1 MRLES
6 QKRHIM
12 SILTNKQQILEIL
25 VENLKNTQP
34 QVMNSHQIADRLN
47 MSVKDTC
54 QLIKIMHEMG
64 VVISDVDGEKSLITK
79 EGLRCVNQ

>member
-1 MRLES
+1 
-6 QKRHIM
+6 M
-12 SILTNKQQILEIL
+12 SILANKQQVLEIL

-64 VVISDVDGEKSLITK
+64 VVISDVEGEKSLITK

>member
-1 MRLES
+1 
-6 QKRHIM
+6 
-12 SILTNKQQILEIL
+12 
-25 VENLKNTQP
+25 
-34 QVMNSHQIADRLN
+34 MNSQQIADKLN

-79 EGLRCVNQ
+79 EELRCVNQ

>member
-1 MRLES
+1 
-6 QKRHIM
+6 M
-12 SILTNKQQILEIL
+12 SILANKQQVLEIL

-34 QVMNSHQIADRLN
+34 QVMNSHQIADKLN

-64 VVISDVDGEKSLITK
+64 VVISDVEGEKSLITK

>member
-34 QVMNSHQIADRLN
+34 QVMNSHQIADKLN

>member
-1 MRLES
+1 
-6 QKRHIM
+6 M
-12 SILTNKQQILEIL
+12 SILANKQLVLEIL

-34 QVMNSHQIADRLN
+34 QVMNSQQIADRLN

-79 EGLRCVNQ
+79 EGLRCVTQ

>member
-1 MRLES
+1 
-6 QKRHIM
+6 M
-12 SILTNKQQILEIL
+12 SILANKQQVLEIL

-34 QVMNSHQIADRLN
+34 QVMNSHQIADKLK

-64 VVISDVDGEKSLITK
+64 VVISDGDGEKSLITK